1 MRGSEGSI
9 ASLAR
14 RHGFR
19 SAFRDWAAEATRM
32 PLAKAPHVVPGF
44 SVQKHSMAAACFPS
58 KPTPPDQYWV
68 APDGLRPMRSGGTG
82 PLPSHAKRRGRA
94 NHRPHIARRCRRI
107 LVLHGRALRLPQTTS
122 GRSAGMKQD
131 QIRSAPEVS
140 TSSRC
145 SPIPRTCALSVFWLQ
160 IPFVT
165 RRYVSRG
172 SGTTCQRC
180 RIGPYPGHLIS
191 LSVHPL

>member
-44 SVQKHSMAAACFPS
+44 SGHKSIRWAACFPS
-58 KPTPPDQYWV
+58 KPTPPDQHWV
-68 APDGLRPMRSGGTG
+68 APDGSAPCAVGRHRTI
-82 PLPSHAKRRGRA
+82 PSHASVGVAQAIDPLHAAVVGR
-94 NHRPHIARRCRRI
+94 

-172 SGTTCQRC
+172 SRTTCQRC